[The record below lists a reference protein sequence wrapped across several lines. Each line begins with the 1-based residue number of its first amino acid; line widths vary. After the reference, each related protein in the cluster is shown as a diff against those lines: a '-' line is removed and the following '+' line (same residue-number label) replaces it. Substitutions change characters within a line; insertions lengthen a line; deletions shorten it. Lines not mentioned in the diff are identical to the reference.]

1 MGTTTKQHA
10 VRVPWIGGWK
20 TILFNLKCV
29 ISLGLFDWGDGTTGF
44 IEPPRDEENQLFPDF
59 FLAMLKSIRWFFT
72 PMSDGPRSKA
82 GL

>member
-29 ISLGLFDWGDGTTGF
+29 ISLGLFD
-44 IEPPRDEENQLFPDF
+44 
-59 FLAMLKSIRWFFT
+59 
-72 PMSDGPRSKA
+72 
-82 GL
+82 